1 MTHGPRNKWLLGC
14 DGKDYILSSE
24 GGMMTKICPNCK
36 GNGFR
41 VFRWEAE
48 SITEQ
53 CKVCHSQG
61 ELKENKHYHQS
72 WDETA
77 HLGNIN
83 RTLYFGPPLDPES
96 FSRYK
101 IESD

>member
-1 MTHGPRNKWLLGC
+1 MTK
-14 DGKDYILSSE
+14 
-24 GGMMTKICPNCK
+24 KICPNCK
-36 GNGFR
+36 GNGYLRLAF
-41 VFRWEAE
+41 EAE
-48 SITEQ
+48 EVIEQ

-72 WDETA
+72 WDETD

-83 RTLYFGPPLDPES
+83 RALYFGPPLDPES
-96 FSRYK
+96 FPGYK